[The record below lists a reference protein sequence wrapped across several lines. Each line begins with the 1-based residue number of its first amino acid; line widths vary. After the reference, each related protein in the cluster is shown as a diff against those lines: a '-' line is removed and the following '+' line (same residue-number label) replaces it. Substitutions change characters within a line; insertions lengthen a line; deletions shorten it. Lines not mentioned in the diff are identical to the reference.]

1 MDLRLPKDDRH
12 FQYYLKT
19 VGPEYQKQHRD
30 YSLSFVKEHDIAVD
44 VGAHVG
50 TWAIDLE
57 KVFNKVI
64 CFEPIEEHR
73 DCLMENIQHPDKV
86 IVIGTALGDHEEDV
100 VFLDYDTPDNSG
112 TASIRTEGKYRCKM
126 RTFDS
131 YNIKKINYLKV
142 DIEGYELNFLRGA
155 KETIMRT
162 KPVINIEIKPSV
174 DAHLVMSYLSDEL
187 GMTFQGRTIKDY
199 VYMYT

>member
-64 CFEPIEEHR
+64 CFEPIQEHI
-73 DCLMENIQHPDKV
+73 DCLMENIQHPEKV
-86 IVIGTALGDHEEDV
+86 TVIGTA
-100 VFLDYDTPDNSG
+100 
-112 TASIRTEGKYRCKM
+112 
-126 RTFDS
+126 
-131 YNIKKINYLKV
+131 
-142 DIEGYELNFLRGA
+142 
-155 KETIMRT
+155 
-162 KPVINIEIKPSV
+162 
-174 DAHLVMSYLSDEL
+174 
-187 GMTFQGRTIKDY
+187 
-199 VYMYT
+199 